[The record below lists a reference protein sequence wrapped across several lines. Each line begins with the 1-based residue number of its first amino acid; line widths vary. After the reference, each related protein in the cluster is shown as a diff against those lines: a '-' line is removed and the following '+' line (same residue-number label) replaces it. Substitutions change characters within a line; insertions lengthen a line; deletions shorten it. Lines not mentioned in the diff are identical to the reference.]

1 MTEHSPRPIEH
12 SDPTP
17 HEAGGRIHERLL
29 DLAEEASFYLRRHRE
44 PSVRVAAALLLA
56 SSLAAC
62 SPSPPAAP
70 VEIDVPPL
78 TEEVKEGLPSTPG
91 RYSVDPTSL
100 ARDEQGVYSLAWR
113 DPAGGAQGDWTPAR
127 ASLMQ
132 LAEGPD
138 DVLDVP
144 ASGDSV
150 LYLRPDTA
158 ITLPGTAE
166 QMDAASTEPTPD
178 AAAGLT
184 PTPTPGG
191 SSRSSSSYSGTHRSG
206 IAWYPF
212 PVGGNT
218 TVVTTGSTIPSTTP
232 AYRDP
237 PAYTGD
243 AGQGVVRGASSSSVA
258 PSTTARTWSSR
269 SGQVGGSGSG
279 TAASGRSGALDGPAS
294 GAARPSSAGF
304 SGGRSGASSSG
315 G

>member
-1 MTEHSPRPIEH
+1 MTEHPPRRTELR
-12 SDPTP
+12 DPTTRD
-17 HEAGGRIHERLL
+17 AGGRVHERLL
-29 DLAEEASFYLRRHRE
+29 DLAEEASYYLRRHRE

-62 SPSPPAAP
+62 SPSAP
-70 VEIDVPPL
+70 TAPDEPEVAPL
-78 TEEVKEGLPSTPG
+78 AQEVKEGLPSTPG

-113 DPAGGAQGDWTPAR
+113 DAASGAQGAWAPAR

-138 DVLDVP
+138 DALDVP
-144 ASGDSV
+144 ASGDPV

-166 QMDAASTEPTPD
+166 ETTDAASEPTPG
-178 AAAGLT
+178 AAAG

-191 SSRSSSSYSGTHRSG
+191 STRTSSSYYGTHRSG
-206 IAWYPF
+206 VAWYPF

-218 TVVTTGSTIPSTTP
+218 TVVTAGNTIPSTTP
-232 AYRDP
+232 AYRNP

-243 AGQGVVRGASSSSVA
+243 VGQGVVRGASSSSVA

-269 SGQVGGSGSG
+269 SGQAGGTGSGS
-279 TAASGRSGALDGPAS
+279 AVSGRSGTLDGPAS